1 MPRFVART
9 VSIPFIQALAAQ
21 KLSCTPQYVDD
32 NGTLLAADAE
42 SSDVIALDF
51 ATGRCSP
58 LKVPF
63 GTGGV
68 AQLAAKA
75 ATQWPVYGPALDLW
89 ATGSINECVGRT
101 VTWPIDV
108 LIARPNDPDGAL
120 TVQRRHE
127 LGWVGPGDPN
137 FIA

>member
-1 MPRFVART
+1 LASRTIFYAGSTACTMPANPRELFR
-9 VSIPFIQALAAQ
+9 
-21 KLSCTPQYVDD
+21 
-32 NGTLLAADAE
+32 LAADAE

-51 ATGRCSP
+51 ATARCSP